1 MYIYVYIYIHARR
14 NQGFGGLQ
22 PPPPPPPPRFW
33 LKLIFYQLTII
44 VKSKKELKNINQI
57 KFLVNYW

>member
-1 MYIYVYIYIHARR
+1 MYIYVYIDIHARR
-14 NQGFGGLQ
+14 NQGLRGGCSLL
-22 PPPPPPPPRFW
+22 PPRFW

>member
-1 MYIYVYIYIHARR
+1 MYIYVYIYIYTPVETR
-14 NQGFGGLQ
+14 GWGGGCSPL
-22 PPPPPPPPRFW
+22 PPRFW